1 MNSRKYISNYYR
13 LCIAFAAI
21 LALPIGLSSQSLV
34 NGDLEDEPGFSIAPE
49 GWLIIP
55 YTDPNCEANA
65 EGPDT
70 PDILYFMESDPW
82 GASGYP
88 YSGQTFVSGTYG
100 GADSASSFFQEG
112 IMQEVSDFAAGET
125 YFIEFYQGVVKN
137 EGAED
142 TAGSWIIYQDTTLIG
157 ISEPTVD
164 YRAFNDPEILWE
176 CRSIIFDASSENLN
190 LKFLPFDDDEDVF
203 AGDPWNEL
211 SALRM
216 GIDYVTL
223 GHIPEPLSQDS
234 LIVCASDSLIL
245 SPNLVDT
252 ANYLWSTGETTP
264 LIQVFES
271 GTYWINQSFGCVSYT
286 DSIFIE
292 VIPDVSVDLGEDAV
306 ICEDEEITLQV
317 ENSDSFYVWS
327 TGSSD
332 SSITV
337 NDEGWYWVEVTGS
350 CNSARDS
357 IFISSSPEIL
367 ISLGNDTTICMGDT
381 LLLDAYNPNSEY
393 LWQDGSAESEYP
405 VFTSGIYSVFVQNEA
420 CNAFSEIFIDVEICV
435 LELNVPN
442 IITPN
447 GDNLNDILIAKA
459 DGILSATWEIRNR
472 WGQLVHMGE
481 SDGIHDQLILWDPA
495 NDLSQGTYFIS
506 IKYTGENGRS
516 GQINQDVT
524 ITY

>member
-21 LALPIGLSSQSLV
+21 LALPIGLSSQTLV

-49 GWLIIP
+49 GWLMVP
-55 YTDPNCEANA
+55 HTDPNSEANFEETA
-65 EGPDT
+65 T
-70 PDILYFMESDPW
+70 PDIFSFVESDPW
-82 GASGYP
+82 GMSGYP
-88 YSGQTFVSGTYG
+88 YSGQTFVSGNYG
-100 GADSASSFFQEG
+100 GADSESTFHQEG
-112 IMQEVSDFAAGET
+112 IMQDVSDFTAGET

-164 YRAFNDPEILWE
+164 YRAFNDPDILWE
-176 CRSIIFDASSENLN
+176 CRSILFEVSSENHT

-234 LIVCASDSLIL
+234 LIVCESDSLIL

-286 DSIFIE
+286 DSIFVE

-327 TGSSD
+327 TGSTD

-393 LWQDGSAESEYP
+393 LWQDGSVESEYP

-472 WGQLVHMGE
+472 WGQLVHTGE
-481 SDGIHDQLILWDPA
+481 SDAIHDQLILWDPA

-524 ITY
+524 IAY